1 MLRASA
7 LSCKDSYYFIIII
20 ITLSWNIMHCKLVFK
35 VLLLFSLYKLET
47 AIGLLGAFRNGVLII

>member
-35 VLLLFSLYKLET
+35 VLLYFRYTNLRQPLVSWVLLEM
-47 AIGLLGAFRNGVLII
+47 VY